1 MSSEPNRPNTAT
13 LAEVKPDP
21 DVEVVDAVVDNGK
34 PETKSP
40 IEVETRALVDAIKK
54 RAQTEA
60 QSAGDF
66 TRDTYLKAVRQA
78 REAIEQHQLFDPAK
92 IEESIHFIQQEADK
106 NWQSVAN
113 EVTALGDRL
122 AEAAKA
128 AWTVLTAPKSDS
140 KDDSA
145 ENK

>member
-54 RAQTEA
+54 R
-60 QSAGDF
+60 F
-66 TRDTYLKAVRQA
+66 TCL
-78 REAIEQHQLFDPAK
+78 I
-92 IEESIHFIQQEADK
+92 IHLV
-106 NWQSVAN
+106 S
-113 EVTALGDRL
+113 
-122 AEAAKA
+122 
-128 AWTVLTAPKSDS
+128 
-140 KDDSA
+140 
-145 ENK
+145 